1 MGTLHITNGD
11 CAADTLRL
19 IVDGPVTTMADVLHE
34 GPCPPVDGDAWH
46 EVRARFLSG
55 PGRPADE
62 IEASLAADDLTIAE
76 ACRRGDAI
84 VLWFE
89 HDLFDQ
95 LALIR
100 TLDLM
105 VRLKPDTTETRRP
118 DADTQRPDADTR
130 KPDATHTLNDA
141 TPAPVVSGFSRT
153 LPRASLICID
163 RFPGIDRF
171 IGLGQL
177 TAGQLATLEGT
188 GVPVTAGH
196 FGLAT
201 DAWRAFRSPDPA
213 ELLDLTLRLSAA
225 RTAVSEGGPALQ
237 FLGDALLRFLSEYP
251 SAANGLSRTE
261 ELALQ
266 ALLNGP
272 VAAGDLFG
280 VTQADEP
287 QPFMGDLPF
296 FDVLQR
302 LASGRVPLVTVAAEP
317 DEAVFRS
324 RLVAITDAGRDVL
337 ACRADH
343 VRLNGIDLWRGGV
356 HLTGSDSSPWRWD
369 AQSETLVS

>member
-1 MGTLHITNGD
+1 VSSLHITNGD
-11 CAADTLRL
+11 HAGDKLRSF
-19 IVDGPVTTMADVLHE
+19 VDGPVVLACDVLHE

-62 IEASLAADDLTIAE
+62 VKASLAATDRTILE
-76 ACRRGDAI
+76 ACTRSATASAERHDV

-95 LALIR
+95 LELIR
-100 TLDLM
+100 TLDL
-105 VRLKPDTTETRRP
+105 VAHLR
-118 DADTQRPDADTR
+118 
-130 KPDATHTLNDA
+130 
-141 TPAPVVSGFSRT
+141 
-153 LPRASLICID
+153 PRASLICID

-177 TAGQLATLEGT
+177 TADQLATLEGT

-196 FGLAT
+196 FQLAT

-225 RTAVSEGGPALQ
+225 RAAVSEGGPALQ
-237 FLGDALLRFLSEYP
+237 FLGDALLRFLAQYP
-251 SAANGLSRTE
+251 STANGLSHTE

-266 ALLNGP
+266 GLLDGP
-272 VAAGDLFG
+272 VTAGALFG

-287 QPFMGDLPF
+287 RPFMGDLQF
-296 FDVLQR
+296 FDMLER
-302 LASGRVPLVTVAAEP
+302 LASGRVPLVAVAAEP
-317 DEAVFRS
+317 DEAVFRA
-324 RLVAITDAGRDVL
+324 RLVSITDAGRDVL
-337 ACRADH
+337 AGRADH
-343 VRLNGIDLWRGGV
+343 VGLNGIDLWRGGV
-356 HLTGSDSSPWRWD
+356 HLAGSDRSPWRWD